1 MLFVST
7 PEENHMTSDAWRV
20 VRNERTGD
28 GRYVENTVTVY
39 TGENAREYASQR
51 AFDEMNYAFD
61 ERLTFRAEPYEIPH
75 Y

>member
-1 MLFVST
+1 
-7 PEENHMTSDAWRV
+7 MTSNAWRV
-20 VRNERTGD
+20 VRNERVRD
-28 GRYVENTVTVY
+28 GYRIENTVTYY
-39 TGENAREYASQR
+39 TGPDAQDRASQR